1 MSFVTLA
8 RSSLYRG
15 ERLLAGWAFPAFLMF
30 TLAFA
35 TAVLGVMLVL
45 PTRGTALEQFAD
57 EFRVWCFGLD
67 PRTGHL
73 QWAYVVQSLTSPL
86 LLSSFALLVWWQ
98 PLREVWRDDRR
109 ALWRAAA
116 PAFVLVAGMVATFA
130 LTAPSAAQSE
140 TAFPGARIRTSFAA
154 PALELTSHEGRTV
167 STATLRGRV
176 TVVTAIY
183 STCGRT
189 CPMILSQAKRV
200 ARALDEAQRR
210 EVSFIAITLDP
221 THDGRAEL
229 ARLAWAQGVRAPQF
243 QLLTGEP
250 DAVERTL
257 DAFGFARRR
266 DPRTGV
272 IDHANFFVV
281 LDRRGRVAYRFTL
294 GERQEPWL
302 VDALRELVREPV
314 AD

>member
-1 MSFVTLA
+1 MSFATLA
-8 RSSLYRG
+8 RSSLNRS
-15 ERLLAGWAFPAFLMF
+15 ERLLGGWAFPAFLIF

-35 TAVLGVMLVL
+35 TAVLATMLLL

-67 PRTGHL
+67 PRTGNV
-73 QWAYVVQSLTSPL
+73 QWAYVVQALTSPL
-86 LLSSFALLVWWQ
+86 LLSGFALLVWWQ
-98 PLREVWRDDRR
+98 PLREVWLDDRR

-116 PAFVLVAGMVATFA
+116 PAFALVAALVVGFVAMSPTDSHASPKF
-130 LTAPSAAQSE
+130 PSE
-140 TAFPGARIRTSFAA
+140 RIRTVFAA
-154 PALELTSHEGRTV
+154 PAFALTSQEGRSV
-167 STATLRGRV
+167 SSESLRGRV
-176 TVVTAIY
+176 TVVTAVY

-189 CPMILSQAKRV
+189 CPMILAQAKRV

-221 THDGRAEL
+221 VHDGRAEL
-229 ARLAWAQGVRAPQF
+229 ARLAWAQGIRAPQF

-250 DAVERTL
+250 AAVEHTL

-272 IDHANFFVV
+272 IDHANFFIVI
-281 LDRRGRVAYRFTL
+281 DRRGRVAYRLTL
-294 GERQEPWL
+294 GDRQEQWL
-302 VDALRELVREPV
+302 VEALRALVREPSP
-314 AD
+314 A

>member
-1 MSFVTLA
+1 MSIATLA

-15 ERLLAGWAFPAFLMF
+15 ERLLGGWAFPAFLMF

-35 TAVLGVMLVL
+35 TGVLAVMLLL

-67 PRTGHL
+67 PRTGHM
-73 QWAYVVQSLTSPL
+73 QWAYIVQSLTSPL
-86 LLSSFALLVWWQ
+86 LLSAFALLVWWQ
-98 PLREVWRDDRR
+98 PLRAVWRADRR

-116 PAFVLVAGMVATFA
+116 PAFVLVAALVVAFVA
-130 LTAPSAAQSE
+130 VRPTAAKGEAD
-140 TAFPGARIRTSFAA
+140 FPGARIRTSFAA
-154 PALELTSHEGRTV
+154 PTFALTSHEGRTV
-167 STATLRGRV
+167 SSATLRGRV
-176 TVVTAIY
+176 TVVTAVY

-189 CPMILSQAKRV
+189 CPMILAQTKRV
-200 ARALDEAQRR
+200 AHALDEAQRR

-221 THDGRAEL
+221 THDTRAEL
-229 ARLAWAQGVRAPQF
+229 ARLAWAQGGRGPLF

-250 DAVERTL
+250 GTVERTL

-272 IDHANFFVV
+272 IDHANFFIV

-302 VDALRELVREPV
+302 VEALRRLVREP
-314 AD
+314 APA

>member
-1 MSFVTLA
+1 MSISSLA
-8 RSSLYRG
+8 RSSLDRG
-15 ERLLAGWAFPAFLMF
+15 ERLLGGWAFPSFLMF
-30 TLAFA
+30 TLVFA
-35 TAVLGVMLVL
+35 TAVLAAMLLL
-45 PTRGTALEQFAD
+45 PTQGTALEQFAD

-86 LLSSFALLVWWQ
+86 LLSGFALLVWWQ
-98 PLREVWRDDRR
+98 PLRAVWRDDRR

-116 PAFVLVAGMVATFA
+116 PAFVLVAGLVVAFA
-130 LTAPSAAQSE
+130 AMSPTAAQGE
-140 TAFPGARIRTSFAA
+140 AAFPGERIRTSFPA
-154 PALELTSHEGRTV
+154 PAFSLTSHEGRAV

-176 TVVTAIY
+176 TVVTAVY

-200 ARALDEAQRR
+200 AHALDEAQRR
-210 EVSFIAITLDP
+210 EVSFVAITLDP
-221 THDGRAEL
+221 ERDGRTEL

-250 DAVERTL
+250 TAVERTL

-272 IDHANFFVV
+272 IDHANFFIV
-281 LDRRGRVAYRFTL
+281 LDRGGRVAYRFAL
-294 GERQEPWL
+294 GDGQERWL
-302 VDALRELVREPV
+302 AEALRRLVREPV
-314 AD
+314 PA